1 MPRGKR
7 QDLPRKTRRW
17 IRGYDVAKSRRR
29 SMPRSLVGLVALVA
43 VLCGCSMSA
52 DTTVAEQAVP
62 KFHEQLDAGQFDAI
76 YDESADELK
85 KATTQQDFVVLLAAI
100 HRKLGNTKASD
111 KTGWTVNYQ
120 TSGSFVTLGYKT
132 TFDGGSAQEQFVF
145 RLQDKAA
152 VLVGYHINSTA
163 LILK

>member
-1 MPRGKR
+1 
-7 QDLPRKTRRW
+7 
-17 IRGYDVAKSRRR
+17 
-29 SMPRSLVGLVALVA
+29 MPRSLVCLVALVA
-43 VLCGCSMSA
+43 ILSGCSMSEDA
-52 DTTVAEQAVP
+52 AVAEQAVP
-62 KFHEQLDAGQFDAI
+62 RFHEQLDAGRFDAI

-85 KATTQQDFVVLLAAI
+85 TATTQQEFVAFLEAV

-132 TFDGGSAQEQFVF
+132 TFDGGSAEEQFVF
-145 RLQDKAA
+145 RLQEKAA

>member
-1 MPRGKR
+1 MPR
-7 QDLPRKTRRW
+7 P
-17 IRGYDVAKSRRR
+17 
-29 SMPRSLVGLVALVA
+29 LVGLLALVA

-52 DTTVAEQAVP
+52 DSELAERAVP
-62 KFHEQLDAGQFDAI
+62 KFHEEMDTGHFAAI
-76 YDESADELK
+76 YDESADEMK
-85 KATTQQDFVVLLAAI
+85 KATTQQDFVALLDAI

-111 KTGWTVNYQ
+111 KTGWRVDYQ

-132 TFDGGSAQEQFVF
+132 TFDSGNADEQFVF

-152 VLVGYHINSTA
+152 LLVAYHINSTA

>member
-1 MPRGKR
+1 M
-7 QDLPRKTRRW
+7 
-17 IRGYDVAKSRRR
+17 SR
-29 SMPRSLVGLVALVA
+29 LLTGLVALVCI
-43 VLCGCSMSA
+43 LCGCSMSA
-52 DTTVAEQAVP
+52 DTAVAEQAVP
-62 KFHEQLDAGQFDAI
+62 KFHEQLDAGRFDAI
-76 YDESADELK
+76 YNDSADELK
-85 KATTQQDFVVLLAAI
+85 KATTQQDFVAFLDAV
-100 HRKLGNTKASD
+100 HRKLGNAKASD
-111 KTGWTVNYQ
+111 KTSWNVNYQ

>member
-1 MPRGKR
+1 M
-7 QDLPRKTRRW
+7 RRF
-17 IRGYDVAKSRRR
+17 A
-29 SMPRSLVGLVALVA
+29 VGALALVS

-52 DTTVAEQAVP
+52 DTAVAEQAVP
-62 KFHEQLDAGQFDAI
+62 KFHEELDAGRFDAI
-76 YDESADELK
+76 YNESADELK
-85 KATTQQDFVVLLAAI
+85 KTTTQQEFVAFLDAV

-111 KTGWTVNYQ
+111 KTGWRVNYQ

-163 LILK
+163 LVLR